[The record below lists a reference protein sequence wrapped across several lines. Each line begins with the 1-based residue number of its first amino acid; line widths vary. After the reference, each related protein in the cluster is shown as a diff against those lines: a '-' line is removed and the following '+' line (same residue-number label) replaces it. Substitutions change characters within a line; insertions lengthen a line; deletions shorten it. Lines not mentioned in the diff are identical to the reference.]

1 MGVIAVAR
9 RDRLIVLLQHR
20 NELSS
25 EFVAIVEHVRD
36 VSYHAVGEQI
46 RSGGLSSNRRDEA

>member
-1 MGVIAVAR
+1 
-9 RDRLIVLLQHR
+9 VLLQHR